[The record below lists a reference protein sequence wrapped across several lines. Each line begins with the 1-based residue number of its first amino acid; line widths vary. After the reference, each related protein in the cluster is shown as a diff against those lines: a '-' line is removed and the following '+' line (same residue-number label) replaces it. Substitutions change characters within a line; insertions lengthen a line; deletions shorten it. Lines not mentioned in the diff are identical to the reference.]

1 MSQVLFPVAY
11 LNLPVKCFFFF
22 ASVFPLQL
30 CRCQANISLGL
41 EAEYFALNKL
51 PYYHY
56 HMLYLAIVVQ
66 LEGESGFTIPH
77 SKVRKQR

>member
-1 MSQVLFPVAY
+1 MFVFLPLCFP
-11 LNLPVKCFFFF
+11 CSF
-22 ASVFPLQL
+22 AD
-30 CRCQANISLGL
+30 AISLGL

-56 HMLYLAIVVQ
+56 RMLYLVIVVQ

-77 SKVRKQR
+77 SKVRKQQLQR